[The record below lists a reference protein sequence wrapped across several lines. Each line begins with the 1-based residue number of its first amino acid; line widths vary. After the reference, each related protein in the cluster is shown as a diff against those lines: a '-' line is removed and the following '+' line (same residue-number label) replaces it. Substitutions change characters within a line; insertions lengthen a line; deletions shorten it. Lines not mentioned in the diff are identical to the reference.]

1 MTTQMELEFYGAT
14 GEVTGSCHILHIGGR
29 QVLLECGLVQGGRQ
43 QQARNREDFPFD
55 PRKVDAVVLSH
66 AHIDHS
72 GRLPLLVQRGFA
84 GPIYAQSAT
93 ADFCKIMLEDSAR
106 LAESDAETENRKR
119 DRKDLPS
126 AGAGETP
133 IVCVAPAIG
142 SAVRAFGMVA
152 AELPVRLA

>member
-93 ADFCKIMLEDSAR
+93 ADFCRSW
-106 LAESDAETENRKR
+106 
-119 DRKDLPS
+119 
-126 AGAGETP
+126 AG
-133 IVCVAPAIG
+133 
-142 SAVRAFGMVA
+142 
-152 AELPVRLA
+152 